1 MSRIVL
7 AMGFAL
13 VIAAVPS
20 VAAAQRRVEHERI
33 TIPEAVFAF
42 DAGTICD
49 FAYAFELVGGSQLW
63 NSFYDADGNLVRQV
77 VITDL
82 VLRHENLENEAILEE
97 TLHFSSHLN
106 LVTGEEVLAGNVWHA
121 RTADG
126 KLVVRGAGRY
136 VIDLATG
143 ELLETT
149 PNTSAGADA
158 GAALVVNL
166 ARGQSP
172 ARRTHAPKRPHVTH
186 RGRDVPGAGWRAR
199 NPVDGPDLGDGDSH
213 ERAHSTGAQRRRS
226 RDSPA
231 TLPTSVRRR
240 FRSW

>member
-20 VAAAQRRVEHERI
+20 VAAAQRTVEHERI

-97 TLHFSSHLN
+97 TLHFSSHLD

-158 GAALVVNL
+158 GAA
-166 ARGQSP
+166 AMCP
-172 ARRTHAPKRPHVTH
+172 AL
-186 RGRDVPGAGWRAR
+186 GGA
-199 NPVDGPDLGDGDSH
+199 
-213 ERAHSTGAQRRRS
+213 
-226 RDSPA
+226 PA
-231 TLPTSVRRR
+231 TP
-240 FRSW
+240 